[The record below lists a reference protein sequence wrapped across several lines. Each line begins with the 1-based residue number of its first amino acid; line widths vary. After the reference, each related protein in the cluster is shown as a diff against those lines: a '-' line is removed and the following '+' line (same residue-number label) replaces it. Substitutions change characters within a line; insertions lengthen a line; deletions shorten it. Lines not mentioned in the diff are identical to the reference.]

1 MRRTKLPSIGE
12 ALRKIRSNKYHF
24 FFPPPPLLKNFLPN
38 TVIFVHT
45 NIKNSYYSFPSSFSS
60 NYGFQKKACK
70 IISSAIRV
78 DGERQLGEILNEIR
92 KHFDT

>member
-24 FFPPPPLLKNFLPN
+24 FFFFPPLLKNFLPN
-38 TVIFVHT
+38 TVIFVRIIT
-45 NIKNSYYSFPSSFSS
+45 PTLKILTIPSLLLSRRIS
-60 NYGFQKKACK
+60 KKK
-70 IISSAIRV
+70 RVKFFHHAIRWR
-78 DGERQLGEILNEIR
+78 RQLGEILNEIR